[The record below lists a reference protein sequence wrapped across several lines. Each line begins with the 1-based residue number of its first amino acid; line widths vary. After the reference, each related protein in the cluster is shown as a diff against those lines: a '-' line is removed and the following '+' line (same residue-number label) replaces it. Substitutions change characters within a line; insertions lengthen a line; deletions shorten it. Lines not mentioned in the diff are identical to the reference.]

1 MNLYDILYSLQKF
14 LAEQTGVRTDI
25 IYDGYE
31 YPKDKPFMTLK
42 TLMDERIYN
51 VKRREA
57 VQSIEHIQLSYH
69 AEHFAD
75 RTRMADEIA
84 DLLTFNRIPFYKAE
98 GSGSPI
104 GFFDVEVTAVT
115 PMPAEDLA
123 RESEKHRVHFDLE
136 ITRIKRRG

>member
-1 MNLYDILYSLQKF
+1 MNLYDVLYSLQKF
-14 LAEQTGVRTDI
+14 LTEQTGVRTDI
-25 IYDGYE
+25 IYDGYT
-31 YPKDKPFMTLK
+31 YPKDKPFMTLE
-42 TLMDERIYN
+42 TLMDERIYR

-75 RTRMADEIA
+75 RTQMADVIS
-84 DLLTFNRIPFYKAE
+84 DLFTFNKIPLIKAD
-98 GSGSPI
+98 GSDSPI
-104 GFFDVEVTAVT
+104 GFFDVKVTAVI

-136 ITRIKRRG
+136 IERIKRRG

>member
-14 LAEQTGVRTDI
+14 LTEQTGVRTDI
-25 IYDGYE
+25 IYDDYV
-31 YPKDKPFMTLK
+31 YPKVKPFMTIE
-42 TLMDERIYN
+42 TLMDERIYRA
-51 VKRREA
+51 KRREA

-75 RTRMADEIA
+75 RTRMADEIS
-84 DLLTFNRIPFYKAE
+84 DLLTFNKIPLIKE
-98 GSGSPI
+98 DGGGSPI
-104 GFFDVEVTAVT
+104 GFFDVEITAVT

-136 ITRIKRRG
+136 IERIKRRG

>member
-75 RTRMADEIA
+75 RTQIGRASCRERVA
-84 DLLTFNRIPFYKAE
+84 VAGSE
-98 GSGSPI
+98 GS
-104 GFFDVEVTAVT
+104 
-115 PMPAEDLA
+115 
-123 RESEKHRVHFDLE
+123 LE
-136 ITRIKRRG
+136 RKRSSVGVRDIVCST

>member
-1 MNLYDILYSLQKF
+1 MNLYDILYSLRKF

-25 IYDGYE
+25 IYDGYK
-31 YPKDKPFMTLK
+31 YPKTKPFMTLE
-42 TLMDERIYN
+42 TLMDERIYR

-75 RTRMADEIA
+75 RTRMADEIS
-84 DLLTFNRIPFYKAE
+84 DLLTFNKIPLIKAD
-98 GSGSPI
+98 GSDSHI
-104 GFFDVEVTAVT
+104 GFFDVEVTAVI

-136 ITRIKRRG
+136 IMRIKRRG

>member
-14 LAEQTGVRTDI
+14 LTEQTGVKTDI
-25 IYDGYE
+25 VYDDYT
-31 YPKDKPFMTLK
+31 YPKEKPFMTLE
-42 TLMDERIYN
+42 TLMNERIYR

-75 RTRMADEIA
+75 RTRMADELS
-84 DLLTFNRIPFYKAE
+84 DLLTFNKIPLIKAD
-98 GSGSPI
+98 GSDSPI
-104 GFFDVEVTAVT
+104 GFFDVEITAVT

-136 ITRIKRRG
+136 IERIKRRG

>member
-14 LAEQTGVRTDI
+14 LKEQTDVRTDI
-25 IYDGYE
+25 IYDGYK
-31 YPKDKPFMTLK
+31 YPKVKPFMTIE
-42 TLMDERIYN
+42 TLMDERIYR

-75 RTRMADEIA
+75 RTRMADEIS
-84 DLLTFNRIPFYKAE
+84 DLLTFNKIPLIKAD
-98 GSGSPI
+98 GSDSPI
-104 GFFDVEVTAVT
+104 GFFGVEVTAVI
-115 PMPAEDLA
+115 PIPAEDLA

-136 ITRIKRRG
+136 IERIKRRG